1 MAYIATQR
9 LVTGHRR
16 IAMKIHPTDGLAEA
30 NMPRIW
36 AEPCNPV
43 GTNLWLRPVL
53 SYYDKSGHM
62 GSRCLCISSVLSFL
76 PSFLGWLAG
85 WLFSFSLLDLLH
97 TFPKILHPSTI
108 PIHNPNPLAASRL
121 LFGRGDVEGFFP
133 RQRWGMAWISDW
145 KVLSMAFEHGVFG
158 GRIVAASK
166 PGFSWGQVTAQPKT
180 IRSNSKTL

>member
-53 SYYDKSGHM
+53 SYYDKSVIWVPDVCV
-62 GSRCLCISSVLSFL
+62 SLPSFL

-85 WLFSFSLLDLLH
+85 WLFLSLSGFAAYLSKD
-97 TFPKILHPSTI
+97 PPSL
-108 PIHNPNPLAASRL
+108 HNPNPQSQSTRSITPP
-121 LFGRGDVEGFFP
+121 FRRGDVEGFFP
-133 RQRWGMAWISDW
+133 ASAGVWHGFLTGR
-145 KVLSMAFEHGVFG
+145 FEHGV
-158 GRIVAASK
+158 
-166 PGFSWGQVTAQPKT
+166 
-180 IRSNSKTL
+180 

>member
-53 SYYDKSGHM
+53 SYYDKSVIWVPDVCV
-62 GSRCLCISSVLSFL
+62 SLPSFL
-76 PSFLGWLAG
+76 PSFLPWLAG
-85 WLFSFSLLDLLH
+85 WLAVSFSLWICCIP
-97 TFPKILHPSTI
+97 FQRSSIPPQSQSTI
-108 PIHNPNPLAASRL
+108 PIHSQHHASFSPRR
-121 LFGRGDVEGFFP
+121 RGGVFP

-145 KVLSMAFEHGVFG
+145 KV
-158 GRIVAASK
+158 
-166 PGFSWGQVTAQPKT
+166 
-180 IRSNSKTL
+180 